1 MKKVIRFLALALA
14 GACIPVYA
22 YLCGRNDATEENV
35 ETVTY
40 PDGTVVTKWNGGAVV
55 KAEPIGDEDAEE
67 EEVLGV

>member
-1 MKKVIRFLALALA
+1 MKRFIRFVALAVA

-22 YLCGRNDATEENV
+22 YLCGRNDASDEYV

-40 PDGTVVTKWNGGAVV
+40 PDGTVVTKWNGGAVAE
-55 KAEPIGDEDAEE
+55 AEPVGNDDAEE